1 MFNKTDDAQGNK
13 LENSSPNL
21 SLLENTNVPEKPSHR
36 NINGSTNQHRSA
48 KANKK
53 IGLQAKAT
61 IFAIAIS
68 TLPVLGIGFFADK
81 LASDS
86 LSEKISQRQEAAA
99 TDFADKVKL
108 FMSERYGDI
117 EVLTSLPIVTRN
129 NFNRYINVQ
138 TKQEILDKFIEVNQV
153 YDSIAIFDLNGDTI
167 VQSTGY
173 TLPNYKD
180 RSYFQ
185 KVKQTNRPHITQVM
199 KSKNS
204 GQTNVYIAAPI
215 KNPDTGATNA
225 IIRAR
230 MPIGLLEPVL
240 KNYAFIGVGQEYHLA
255 DASGTIFL
263 SSENKYVGKN
273 ITDEYKPLAK
283 LANKQQNHTIVV
295 NNESNSEAELV
306 SYVPIPTLK
315 DFPNLQWKV
324 ITAINEENTFA
335 SKRELLLTIAI
346 GTGLTALIVGA
357 IAALLAR
364 RATKPILQATEAV
377 TKLGQG
383 DFNTRLHINRQDE
396 LGVLGDNI
404 NQMAEQLQLLIKQR
418 DLESER
424 EKSLTDVTLLTR
436 KSLRKEDIFSTSVE
450 QIRYVLNADRAVI
463 YQFNSDNWH
472 GKIVAESCTPDCLS
486 ILGEVIDDPCF
497 QELHAQSYQ
506 DGRVQVQ
513 AISNIYTELTMPN
526 AQCYVA
532 MLEKY
537 AVKANLIAPIMNGGE
552 LLGLMIVHHCQAP
565 HDWQQGEIDL
575 FKQLVT
581 QVGYALEQANVLEEL
596 EQAREKEQQQ
606 KEELQLQILDL
617 LNDVEGAASGDLRV
631 RAEITSGEIGTVADF
646 FNSIIESLRFI
657 VTQVQETATQIN
669 NSLATSETAT
679 RQLAQSAL
687 NQTTEINRVLD
698 TVDQMNDSMI
708 TLESS
713 VQEAATVANQAA
725 TTTQD
730 SGQAME
736 MTVQNIL
743 SLRETVGDTAKKVKR
758 LGESTQQITHVVSL
772 INEIAMQT
780 HLLAI
785 NAGIEA
791 ARAGEEGEGFAVVA
805 EEVGI
810 LATRSGAATQEIER
824 IVENIQQETSDLVQ
838 AMELGVTQVVEGTQI
853 VDSTKQ
859 SLEQIFAV
867 SRQIDSLVQS
877 VSAATKYQAQTA
889 QTVSQL
895 MREIAA
901 TSQGSS
907 ESSRQVSASLQQ
919 TVEISQ
925 QLQATVGTFRV
936 S

>member
-1 MFNKTDDAQGNK
+1 MFNKTDDAQSNE

-21 SLLENTNVPEKPSHR
+21 SFIENTNVPQKVSHN
-36 NINGSTNQHRSA
+36 NINGSSNQHQA
-48 KANKK
+48 PKTKKK

-68 TLPVLGIGFFADK
+68 TLPVLGVGFFADK

-86 LSEKISQRQEAAA
+86 LNEKISQRQEAAA

-117 EVLTSLPIVTRN
+117 QVLTSLPILTRS
-129 NFNRYINVQ
+129 NFNRYANLQI
-138 TKQEILDKFIEVNQV
+138 KQGLLDKFIEVNPA
-153 YDSIAIFDLNGDTI
+153 YDSIAIFDLDGDTI

-173 TLPNYKD
+173 TLPNHKD

-185 KVKQTNRPHITQVM
+185 KVEQTNLPHITQVM
-199 KSKNS
+199 KSKSS
-204 GQTNVYIAAPI
+204 GQISVYIAAPI
-215 KNPDTGATNA
+215 KNQNTGKTSA

-230 MPIGLLEPVL
+230 MPIRLLEPVL
-240 KNYAFIGVGQEYHLA
+240 KNYAFIGVGQEYYLA

-263 SSENKYVGKN
+263 SSENKYIGKK

-283 LANKQQNHTIVV
+283 LVNKQQNHTFIVDAQ
-295 NNESNSEAELV
+295 SNSEAELV
-306 SYVPIPTLK
+306 SYVPVPKLK
-315 DFPNLQWKV
+315 NFPNLQWKV
-324 ITAINEENTFA
+324 VTAINKDNTFA

-346 GTGLTALIVGA
+346 ITGLTALIVGI
-357 IAALLAR
+357 IAALFAR
-364 RATKPILQATEAV
+364 RATKPILQAAAAV

-396 LGVLGDNI
+396 LAILGDNI
-404 NQMAEQLQLLIKQR
+404 NQMAEQLQLLIQQR
-418 DLESER
+418 DLESQR

-436 KSLRKEDIFSTSVE
+436 KSLRKEDIFTTSVE

-463 YQFNSDNWH
+463 YQFNPDDCH
-472 GKIVAESCTPDCLS
+472 GIIVAESCTPDCLS
-486 ILGEVIDDPCF
+486 ILGEVIEDPCF
-497 QELHAQSYQ
+497 QELYLKTYQ
-506 DGRVQVQ
+506 DVRVQVQ
-513 AISNIYTELTMPN
+513 AISNIYTELTTAN
-526 AQCYVA
+526 AECYVA

-537 AVKANLIAPIMNGGE
+537 AVKANLIAPIINRGE
-552 LLGLMIVHHCQAP
+552 LVGLMIVHHCQAP

-596 EQAREKEQQQ
+596 EKAREKEQSQ

-669 NSLATSETAT
+669 NSLETSEMAT

-713 VQEAATVANQAA
+713 VQQAATVANQAA

-736 MTVQNIL
+736 MTVQNIF

-824 IVENIQQETSDLVQ
+824 IVKNIQQETNDLVQ

-859 SLEQIFAV
+859 SLDQIFAV

-877 VSAATKYQAQTA
+877 VSAATTYQVQTA

>member
-1 MFNKTDDAQGNK
+1 MFNQTDDVQSNK
-13 LENSSPNL
+13 LKNQSQDS
-21 SLLENTNVPEKPSHR
+21 SLLENTHVSQTISHQ
-36 NINGSTNQHRSA
+36 NINDSSNQNQLI
-48 KANKK
+48 KIYKK
-53 IGLQAKAT
+53 IGLQTKAT

-68 TLPVLGIGFFADK
+68 TLPILGVGF
-81 LASDS
+81 LVNRLVSDS
-86 LSEKISQRQEAAA
+86 FTQKISQGQTAAA
-99 TDFADKVKL
+99 TEFADKVKL
-108 FMSERYGDI
+108 FISERYRDI
-117 EVLTSLPIVTRN
+117 EVLASLPIL
-129 NFNRYINVQ
+129 NRSSWNTNINEQ
-138 TKQEILDKFIEVNQV
+138 TKQEVLDKFIAVHQV
-153 YDSIAIFDLNGDTI
+153 YDSIAIFDLNGDRI
-167 VQSTGY
+167 VQSTGD
-173 TLPNYKD
+173 TLANHQD

-185 KVKQTNRPHITQVM
+185 KVKETNLPYITPVM
-199 KSKNS
+199 TSQSS
-204 GQTNVYIAAPI
+204 GQKSVYIVAPI
-215 KNPDTGATNA
+215 KNPDTGETNA

-230 MPIGLLEPVL
+230 MPIKLIEPILKKYALMEVAQKYYVVDGL
-240 KNYAFIGVGQEYHLA
+240 G
-255 DASGTIFL
+255 SIFL
-263 SSENKYVGKN
+263 SSENKDISKK
-273 ITDEYKPLAK
+273 ITDKYKQLK
-283 LANKQQNHTIVV
+283 NKTQKSSFVVDNQNHGA
-295 NNESNSEAELV
+295 AELV
-306 SYVPIPTLK
+306 NYVPVPTLT
-315 DFPNLQWKV
+315 DLPDLQWKV
-324 ITAINEENTFA
+324 LTATNKNNTFA
-335 SKRELLLTIAI
+335 SPRELLLTIAI

-357 IAALLAR
+357 IAAWLAR
-364 RATKPILQATEAV
+364 RITQPILQATTAV
-377 TKLGQG
+377 TKIGQG

-396 LGVLGDNI
+396 LGVLGHSI
-404 NQMAEQLQLLIKQR
+404 NHMAEQLQLLLTEKKL
-418 DLESER
+418 DSAR
-424 EKSLTDVTLLTR
+424 EKSLADVTLLARETL
-436 KSLRKEDIFSTSVE
+436 KKEDIFTTSVE
-450 QIRYVLNADRAVI
+450 QIRYALNADRTII
-463 YQFNSDNWH
+463 YQYNPENCH
-472 GKIVAESCTPDCLS
+472 GKIIAESLAADCSS
-486 ILGEVIDDPCF
+486 ILGEEIDDPCL
-497 QELHAQSYQ
+497 QERHKQSYQ
-506 DGRVQVQ
+506 DDKVQVK
-513 AISNIYTELTMPN
+513 AISDIYKELTMTN
-526 AQCYVA
+526 AQCYIE

-537 AVKANLIAPIMNGGE
+537 AVKANLIAPIMNRGE
-552 LLGLMIVHHCQAP
+552 LVGLMIVHHCQAP
-565 HDWQQGEIDL
+565 HNWQQEEIDL

-606 KEELQLQILDL
+606 KEQLQLQILDL
-617 LNDVEGAASGDLRV
+617 LNDVEGVASGDLRV

-646 FNSIIESLRFI
+646 FNSIIESLRLI
-657 VTQVQETATQIN
+657 VTQVQETATQVN

-679 RQLAQSAL
+679 RQLAESAL
-687 NQTTEINRVLD
+687 TQTTEINHVLD
-698 TVDQMNDSMI
+698 AVDHMNDSMI

-713 VQEAATVANQAA
+713 AQEAAAVANQAA
-725 TTTQD
+725 TTTQE

-736 MTVQNIL
+736 LTVQNIL
-743 SLRETVGDTAKKVKR
+743 SLRETMGDTAKKVKR

-810 LATRSGAATQEIER
+810 LATRSGAATQEIAK

-859 SLEQIFAV
+859 SLYQIFAV

-877 VSAATKYQAQTA
+877 VSAATTSQVQTA

-901 TSQGSS
+901 ISQGSS

>member
-13 LENSSPNL
+13 LKSDSSDL
-21 SLLENTNVPEKPSHR
+21 SLLENTSIPQKASNQ
-36 NINGSTNQHRSA
+36 NINDSSNQNQVI
-48 KANKK
+48 KTYKK
-53 IGLQAKAT
+53 IGLQTKAT

-68 TLPVLGIGFFADK
+68 TLPVLGVGFFTDR
-81 LASDS
+81 LASNS
-86 LSEKISQRQEAAA
+86 LTQKISQRQEAAA
-99 TDFADKVKL
+99 TDFADKIKL
-108 FMSERYGDI
+108 FISERYGDI
-117 EVLTSLPIVTRN
+117 EFLASLPILNRN
-129 NFNRYINVQ
+129 SFNRYINVQ
-138 TKQEILDKFIEVNQV
+138 TKQEALDKFIKVNQV

-173 TLPNYKD
+173 TLPNHQD

-185 KVKQTNRPHITQVM
+185 KVKETNRPHITQVM
-199 KSKNS
+199 ESKSS
-204 GQTNVYIAAPI
+204 GQKNVYVVAPI
-215 KNPDTGATNA
+215 KNPDTGKTNA

-230 MPIGLLEPVL
+230 MPIKLLEPVL
-240 KNYAFIGVGQEYHLA
+240 KNYAFIGVGQEYHLV

-263 SSENKYVGKN
+263 SSENKYVGKKV
-273 ITDEYKPLAK
+273 TSEYKPL
-283 LANKQQNHTIVV
+283 LNLINGQQSRTFVVDDKNH
-295 NNESNSEAELV
+295 SEAELV
-306 SYVPIPTLK
+306 SYVPVPTLTEV
-315 DFPNLQWKV
+315 PNLRWKV
-324 ITAINEENTFA
+324 VTATNKKDTFA
-335 SKRELLLTIAI
+335 PQRELLLTIAI

-357 IAALLAR
+357 IAAWLAR
-364 RATKPILQATEAV
+364 RATQPILQATAAV

-404 NQMAEQLQLLIKQR
+404 NHMAEQLHLLLTEKNL
-418 DLESER
+418 DSAR

-436 KSLRKEDIFSTSVE
+436 ESLRKEDIFTTSVE
-450 QIRYVLNADRAVI
+450 QIRYVLNADRAII
-463 YQFNSDNWH
+463 YQFNPGVWD
-472 GKIVAESCTPDCLS
+472 GEIIAESLAEGSSP
-486 ILGEVIDDPCF
+486 IIGEVIDDPCF
-497 QELHAQSYQ
+497 RERHIQSYK

-513 AISNIYTELTMPN
+513 AISDIYKELTMPN
-526 AQCYVA
+526 AQCYIE

-537 AVKANLIAPIMNGGE
+537 AVKANLIAPIINRGE
-552 LLGLMIVHHCQAP
+552 LIGLMIVHHCQAP
-565 HDWQQGEIDL
+565 HDWQPGEIDL

-596 EQAREKEQQQ
+596 EQAREKERQQ
-606 KEELQLQILDL
+606 KEQLQLQILDL
-617 LNDVEGAASGDLRV
+617 LNDVEGVASGDLRV

-646 FNSIIESLRFI
+646 FNSIIESLRLI
-657 VTQVQETATQIN
+657 VTQVQETATQVN

-679 RQLAQSAL
+679 RQLAESAL
-687 NQTTEINRVLD
+687 TQTTEINRVLD
-698 TVDQMNDSMI
+698 AVDQMNDSMI

-713 VQEAATVANQAA
+713 AQEAATVANQAA

-736 MTVQNIL
+736 LTVQNIL

-859 SLEQIFAV
+859 SLDQIFAV

-877 VSAATKYQAQTA
+877 VSAATTSQVQTA
-889 QTVSQL
+889 QTVSQV

-901 TSQGSS
+901 ISQGSS